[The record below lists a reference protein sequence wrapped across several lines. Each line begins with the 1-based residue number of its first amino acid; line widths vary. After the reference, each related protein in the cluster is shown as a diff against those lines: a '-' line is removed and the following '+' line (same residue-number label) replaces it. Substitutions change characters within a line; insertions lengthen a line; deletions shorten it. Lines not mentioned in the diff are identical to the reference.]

1 MALKRYIR
9 AKKLSLL
16 KSVNDMDR
24 LELKYKND
32 RLTPNEL
39 KQLREKINSMS
50 DNSLED
56 SLHEAWESAEASPT
70 DTRCLDELKIQIDQ
84 QISPPVRVIP
94 FYWKMLGVAA
104 SVLLPLF
111 MIATGYLYQKNTVLS
126 QKEFVAFT
134 GEGEQV
140 TISLPD
146 STKVTLSGGS
156 RLSYNLSDYNS
167 EERRVEFD
175 GEAYFRVAKNPS
187 SPFSIWAKGLKVSV
201 LGTTFNLRA
210 RSVETTAEL
219 SLEEGSVCFHALKTG
234 QDVVLSPNQK
244 AVLNQTDG
252 TVTVEKDQYATDA
265 SAWRRGEL
273 VFRNVPLTDV
283 LEEIEK
289 VYQVSIVME
298 TEVVGYQ
305 NDLFTGVLSR
315 ININEVLEV
324 IEHSYHLKAVLKDGT
339 IRLTNLP

>member
-1 MALKRYIR
+1 
-9 AKKLSLL
+9 
-16 KSVNDMDR
+16 MDK

-32 RLTPNEL
+32 RLTPDEL

-56 SLHEAWESAEASPT
+56 SLREAWESTEASPT
-70 DTRCLDELKIQIDQ
+70 DTKYLDKLKIQIDRR
-84 QISPPVRVIP
+84 ISSPVHVIP
-94 FYWKMLGVAA
+94 FYWKVIGIAA
-104 SVLLPLF
+104 AVLLPIF
-111 MIATGYLYQKNTVLS
+111 MIATGYLYQKNAVLS
-126 QKEFVAFT
+126 QKEFVAST

-146 STKVTLSGGS
+146 STQVTLGGGS
-156 RLSYNLSDYNS
+156 SLSYNLSDYNS
-167 EERRVEFD
+167 EERLVSFD
-175 GEAYFRVAKNPS
+175 GEGYFRVAKNPS
-187 SPFSIWAKGLKVSV
+187 SPFTIWAKGLKVSV

-210 RSVETTAEL
+210 RSTEPTAEL

-234 QDVVLSPNQK
+234 DNVVLSPNQK

-252 TVTVEKDQYATDA
+252 TVTVEKDLYTTDA

-283 LEEIEK
+283 LKEIEK
-289 VYQVSIVME
+289 VYQVSIVMD
-298 TEVVGYQ
+298 TEVIGYQ
-305 NDLFTGVLSR
+305 DDLFTGVLSR

-324 IEHSYHLKAVLKDGT
+324 IEYSYHLKAVLKNGT
-339 IRLTNLP
+339 IRFTDLP